1 VKKKKRDKG
10 PLEGNDLLSK
20 PRPAKSK
27 KEHDQAKRT
36 DTILPRIIAWKE
48 AKAGEESA
56 PHLFIGRSDEVG
68 VEGE

>member
-1 VKKKKRDKG
+1 MKKKKETRVR
-10 PLEGNDLLSK
+10 NDLLSK